1 MPEFL
6 SNVSPLMVFLAIAAI
21 GFIFLLVSLVVGD
34 IFDSF
39 GFDSG
44 VDGGADGHGLLDSRV
59 ISVFVTSF
67 GGFGAIGIQMGLGIV
82 ASSLMGLAGGVV
94 LGGLVSLFARF
105 LYKQQSS
112 SSVGTAQMI
121 GRTAQVIVSIAPGSL
136 GQVSCRIGEERIE
149 KLARSKDNLEIKA
162 GAMVRVEEIAGD
174 SVIVSPYTEADPLR
188 QVDCGCCGR
197 ALALK
202 YL

>member
-1 MPEFL
+1 VPEFL
-6 SNVSPLMVFLAIAAI
+6 SNISSLMVFLAIAAI
-21 GFIFLLVSLVVGD
+21 GFVFLLVSLVLGD

-39 GFDSG
+39 GIDTG

-82 ASSLMGLAGGVV
+82 ASSLIGLAGGVV

-112 SSVGTAQMI
+112 SSVGAAQMI

-136 GQVSCRIGEERIE
+136 GQISCRVGEERIE
-149 KLARSKDNLEIKA
+149 KLARSKDNVEIKA

-174 SVIVSPYTEADPLR
+174 SVIVSPYTET
-188 QVDCGCCGR
+188 
-197 ALALK
+197 
-202 YL
+202 

>member
-1 MPEFL
+1 MPESL
-6 SNVSPLMVFLAIAAI
+6 LNISPLMVFLAIAAL
-21 GFIFLLVSLVVGD
+21 GFVFLLISLVVGD

-39 GFDSG
+39 GLETG

-82 ASSLMGLAGGVV
+82 TSSLMGLAGGIV

-112 SSVGTAQMI
+112 SSVSTSQMI
-121 GRTAQVIVSIAPGSL
+121 GRTAQVIVSIVPGSL
-136 GQVSCRIGEERIE
+136 GQVSCRIGEERME
-149 KLARSKDNLEIKA
+149 KLARSKDNEEIKA
-162 GAMVRVEEIAGD
+162 GAIVRIDEIAGD
-174 SVIVSPYTEADPLR
+174 SVIVSRYTDPMH
-188 QVDCGCCGR
+188 
-197 ALALK
+197 
-202 YL
+202 

>member
-1 MPEFL
+1 MSDFF
-6 SNVSPLMVFLAIAAI
+6 SNINPLMVFLAIAAV
-21 GFIFLLVSLVVGD
+21 GFVFLLISLVVGD
-34 IFDSF
+34 IFDSL
-39 GFDSG
+39 GFETG
-44 VDGGADGHGLLDSRV
+44 LDGGADGHGFLDSRV

-82 ASSLMGLAGGVV
+82 TSSLLGLAGGVV

-149 KLARSKDNLEIKA
+149 KLARSKDNREIKA
-162 GAMVRVEEIAGD
+162 GAIVRVDDIAGD
-174 SVIVSPYTEADPLR
+174 SVIVSPYTDALDHLS
-188 QVDCGCCGR
+188 GITGR
-197 ALALK
+197 K
-202 YL
+202 